1 MFFPLLE
8 SLLEKNAAKSRQLT
22 EDFIRT
28 ESDWSP
34 LYKTLYTFAAQHDT
48 GDKINPDAVVVCD
61 AFVHLMRTQDQSK
74 TLEYLVTLIDFYVQL
89 PIETVDTS
97 ILKPDKT
104 DQKVISILDVEE
116 AFDQDHPEIMFASI
130 RSILNLM
137 DNKQYFM
144 EILTSIALSKSPQSV
159 ILTHSTANAIEIL
172 QWNNHFTPFLVL
184 HLIKKLFDD
193 REKRII
199 LPSVDFDFKN
209 IIPRITTTL
218 DWIFIASLYQTY
230 QNLFIIQ
237 HKLRPI
243 ISAILHQFS
252 SSEFDCH
259 VQEKIEKILLQSS
272 QLRLAPVMT
281 NDA

>member
-74 TLEYLVTLIDFYVQL
+74 AQDFLFALIDFYVQL
-89 PIETVDTS
+89 PIESVDTS
-97 ILKPDKT
+97 ILKPDKA

-199 LPSVDFDFKN
+199 LPRVDFDFKN
-209 IIPRITTTL
+209 IISRITTTL